1 MARIKRNAIPRDLL
15 GRRMEAPYEVDQSLA
30 PRGISSLPNTM
41 LTFRA
46 NNNNLEL
53 IQGALA
59 SLGKLSRAVN
69 AYEENKNKPDPVT
82 LGMAA
87 DAGNSIG
94 AELKINF
101 DEDMLNRD
109 QKSKDDPD
117 YENMLIDLL
126 NRVDID
132 FRTNAEAINAFAL
145 QYATSKGYNY
155 DLSTPDG
162 REFARTLNKSVLSSG
177 LKWMDKNITEPR
189 INAQIDAMAM
199 HLANVN
205 SLKDLATS
213 DTSSTVDTYEVIKER
228 LVNLSTFSD
237 EDEHNFFY
245 NKVDLDKYAAKAM
258 VKAAQEKMI
267 RFRQTGNFKESKMA
281 YAYLNAIPGDKSD
294 ELIALKQQAL
304 KQLEG
309 HESAQVN
316 VNTFNLLK
324 SPGETLLNFK
334 GTDTETR
341 MLQFVNKDSSIFN
354 EQFKNTINDYVKTTV
369 DLPHVQHNKLQVL
382 SSSLPIGSSA
392 RNSVTNAKAN
402 IPTIADLQ
410 KQMQEQEEFLLG
422 EADKEIFAYLQSNK
436 NPANRSYSLTDP
448 TTGNKITY
456 QGEEQFKQYLR
467 SKYVGTFT
475 PLVIDSFTL
484 LNRTERYDRT
494 EDRRTQQSLNF
505 MELDGQLFNADTNA
519 SRTSLMARG
528 KEALKNKEITID
540 QFQKLH
546 DANQRFTTDKAF
558 ALSDSTWEDFEQQ
571 LRVRAFNLLGQDV
584 KQTGGMTNRL
594 TAKTTFT
601 GTPPKAGAR
610 ARLEQIILDVQRKWV
625 DQYSSRSSDIYKFSR
640 TNKEDQLKVAVR
652 TALYE
657 TKMYNIVSDAGKSTN
672 ATLAEFA
679 FNEIEKAM
687 PAFYPDDL
695 REQLDKG
702 KQ

>member
-15 GRRMEAPYEVDQSLA
+15 GRRMEGPYEVDQTLT

-87 DAGNSIG
+87 DAANTIG
-94 AELKINF
+94 TELKINF

-117 YENMLIDLL
+117 YENMLIENL
-126 NRVDID
+126 NRVGTD
-132 FRTNAEAINAFAL
+132 FRTNAEAVNNFAL
-145 QYATSKGYNY
+145 QYAISKGYNY

-162 REFARTLNKSVLSSG
+162 IEFAKTLNKSVLSSG

-189 INAQIDAMAM
+189 INSQIDAMAK
-199 HLANVN
+199 HLANAD
-205 SLKDLATS
+205 SLQDLVTS
-213 DTSSTVDTYEVIKER
+213 DTSSTVDTFEVLKER
-228 LVNLSTFSD
+228 LVNLSTFTD

-258 VKAAQEKMI
+258 IQAAEEKMV

-281 YAYLNAIPGDKSD
+281 LAYLKAIPGDKSD

-324 SPGETLLNFK
+324 TPGETLLNFK
-334 GTDTETR
+334 GSDTETR

-354 EQFKNTINDYVKTTV
+354 EQFKNTLNEYVNTTA
-369 DLPHVQHNKLQVL
+369 DLPHVQHSKLQVL
-382 SSSLPIGSSA
+382 LSSLPIGSSA

-402 IPTIADLQ
+402 IPTIAELQ
-410 KQMQEQEEFLLG
+410 KQMQDQENFLLG
-422 EADKEIFAYLQSNK
+422 EADKEIFAYLQSNT
-436 NPANRSYSLTDP
+436 NPANRSYSITDP

-467 SKYVGTFT
+467 SKYVGSFT
-475 PLVIDSFTL
+475 PLVIDSFNL
-484 LNRTERYDRT
+484 LNRTERYDIT
-494 EDRRTQQSLNF
+494 EDKRTQQALNF
-505 MELDGQLFNADTNA
+505 MELDGLLFNADTNA
-519 SRTSLMARG
+519 ARDHYLRRA
-528 KEALKNKEITID
+528 KEDLKNKEITVD
-540 QFQKLH
+540 QMQKLH
-546 DANQRFTTDKAF
+546 DASQRFAADKVS
-558 ALSDSTWEDFEQQ
+558 ALSDSTWLDFEQQ
-571 LRVRAFNLLGQDV
+571 LRVRAFDLLGQDV
-584 KQTGGMTNRL
+584 KKVGGMTNRL
-594 TAKTTFT
+594 TARTVFT
-601 GTPPKAGAR
+601 GKPPKEGAR
-610 ARLEQIILDVQRKWV
+610 ARIEQIILDVQRKWV
-625 DQYSSRSSDIYKFSR
+625 DQYSTKNSDIYKFLR
-640 TNKEDQLKVAVR
+640 TNKEDQLRVAVR

-657 TKMYNIVSDAGKSTN
+657 TQMYNIVNDAGKSTN

-679 FNEIEKAM
+679 FNQIEKAM
-687 PAFYPDDL
+687 PAFLPDDFPK
-695 REQLDKG
+695 E
-702 KQ
+702 